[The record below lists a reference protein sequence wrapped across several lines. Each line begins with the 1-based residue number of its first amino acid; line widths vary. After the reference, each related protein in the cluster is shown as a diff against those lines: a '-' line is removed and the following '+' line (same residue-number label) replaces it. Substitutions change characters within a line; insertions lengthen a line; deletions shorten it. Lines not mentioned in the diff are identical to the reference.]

1 MVYKVLIPQD
11 IAKEGKDFLLERG
24 YEIRMGSGATE
35 EDLVRDVEDCDAIL
49 LRTAPVTRAVLE
61 AGKKLQ
67 IVARHGAGYNN
78 VDLEAAAERGIW
90 VTNAPDSTTNSVAE
104 FTMGAIIAAAKRTFL
119 LNKSLKENNFFFK
132 NQHKGVDLIGKTL
145 AVMGFGRIGRAVA
158 KKAFYGFDMKIIAY
172 DPFVKPETVPEYVTM
187 VDWEKAF
194 GAADFV
200 SLHMPLTRENKG
212 SVGAKEFGLMKSTAF
227 FINCARGE
235 VVDEAELV
243 KAVQEEKI
251 AGAFTDV
258 FSQEPPS
265 MDNPLLTLDNVSVTP
280 HMASDT
286 EECMRLMATQAASQ
300 IDLVLSGQQP
310 TWPVNKPVGKQNK

>member
-1 MVYKVLIPQD
+1 ML
-11 IAKEGKDFLLERG
+11 FR
-24 YEIRMGSGATE
+24 S
-35 EDLVRDVEDCDAIL
+35 
-49 LRTAPVTRAVLE
+49 
-61 AGKKLQ
+61 
-67 IVARHGAGYNN
+67 
-78 VDLEAAAERGIW
+78 
-90 VTNAPDSTTNSVAE
+90 
-104 FTMGAIIAAAKRTFL
+104 
-119 LNKSLKENNFFFK
+119 
-132 NQHKGVDLIGKTL
+132 
-145 AVMGFGRIGRAVA
+145 
-158 KKAFYGFDMKIIAY
+158 
-172 DPFVKPETVPEYVTM
+172 
-187 VDWEKAF
+187 
-194 GAADFV
+194 
-200 SLHMPLTRENKG
+200 MPLTRENKG

-265 MDNPLLTLDNVSVTP
+265 MDNPLLTLENVSVTP
-280 HMASDT
+280 HMASNT